1 MKIAVVG
8 GGPSGLYFALLAK
21 KRMPDSEISVY
32 EQNPSD
38 ATYGFG
44 IALAERGL
52 DRFRRA
58 DAASHDAI
66 IEASFMAQNRLML
79 VRGERIFV
87 EGGGYS
93 GAIARLRL
101 LDILRQHCELAG
113 VEMRHMTRI
122 TDPESL
128 DADLIVGADGV
139 NSMVRQRHNA
149 AFGTTSWQLGAK
161 LAWYGTTKHFHF
173 PILSFRSQERG
184 HFWCVGYPYSDR
196 MGTFVA
202 ECDAAT
208 WDRSGMAGMN
218 DDDRKTLTE
227 EIFAEELGGTALISN
242 KSNWHSL
249 PVTRTKQWHV
259 GRCVLIGDALH
270 SAHPSIGSGT
280 RIAMEDAVAL
290 ADALVERPGPL
301 AGALA
306 LFRERREPGKLKLVR
321 AAEKSFMWYEEVGP
335 KIDALRPIELVFD
348 YLTRTGRIDE
358 TRLAAEYPGFMQRYG
373 DEWRAFSSQQ
383 TRLSD
388 LAVR

>member
-1 MKIAVVG
+1 MKIAIIG

-21 KRMPDSEISVY
+21 KRLPQSDIIVY

-52 DRFRRA
+52 ERFRQA

-66 IEASFMAQNRLML
+66 IESSFMAQNRLIL
-79 VRGERIFV
+79 VRGEPVFV

-101 LDILRQHCELAG
+101 LDILRQHCALAG
-113 VEMRHMTRI
+113 VEMCHLTRI

-128 DADLIVGADGV
+128 EADLIVGADGV
-139 NSMVRQRHNA
+139 NSMVRQRHDA
-149 AFGTTSWQLGAK
+149 AFGATSWQLGAK
-161 LAWYGTTKHFHF
+161 LAWYGTSKHFHF
-173 PILSFRSQERG
+173 PLLSFRSHERG
-184 HFWCVGYPYSDR
+184 HFWCVGYPYSER

-208 WDRSGMAGMN
+208 WEKSGLAEMSEEQ
-218 DDDRKTLTE
+218 RKELTE
-227 EIFAEELGGTALISN
+227 EIFAEELGGASLISN

-249 PVTRTKQWHV
+249 PVTRTAQWSV
-259 GRCVLIGDALH
+259 GRYVLIGDALH

-280 RIAMEDAVAL
+280 RIAMEDSIAL
-290 ADALVERPGPL
+290 ADALVERPDSL
-301 AGALA
+301 AAALA
-306 LFRERREPGKLKLVR
+306 LFRERREPTKLKLVH
-321 AAEKSFMWYEEVGP
+321 AAEKSFTWYEEVGP
-335 KIDALRPIELVFD
+335 KIDALTPIELVFD

-358 TRLAAEYPGFMQRYG
+358 TRLEAEYPDFMKRYG
-373 DEWRAFSSQQ
+373 DDWRTFSDQRPAMKA
-383 TRLSD
+383 TP
-388 LAVR
+388 